1 MSDKPVVY
9 FFGEGNPGQ
18 PGSNDLL
25 GGKGYGLGVMT
36 NLGLPVPKGFT
47 IPTTMCRAYMNNNN
61 QWPEGLAEEIDRNL
75 ERLQAEMGKKFG
87 SEEDPLLVSVRSGAA
102 ISMPG
107 MMDTVLNLGLN
118 DKTVIGLANK
128 THNERFAWDSYR
140 RFLQMFGNVVMQIDK
155 DNFEQH
161 IIDIKKEAGVKLD
174 TELNVDNLKEL
185 VKRFR
190 GVYVE
195 KTGKDFP
202 QDHNEQLKLAINA
215 VFRSWNNPEAIT
227 YRRINKLEGV
237 AGTAV
242 NVQAMV
248 FGNKGDTS
256 GTGVAFTRDP
266 VTGENRAFGEFLP
279 NAQGED
285 VVAGIRT
292 PIKIDNMKTMGD
304 IWPRIH
310 SELMEVMQVL
320 FGHYKDMVDLEFT
333 IEEGK
338 LWMLQSRKGK
348 RTGAAMIRI
357 AVDLVDENVITEQE
371 AILRT
376 EPGKLNECLFPRF
389 DSKKLPEPIGSGLGA
404 SPGASTGKIV
414 FTPEEAIKR
423 KGEDMILVRRD
434 TSPEDIEGMDIAKGI
449 LTQFG
454 GATSHAAVVAR
465 GMGKCCVCGA
475 SCLSIDYEKKTVM
488 IGEKLFHD
496 GDVISIDGTTG
507 KIYEGDVPR
516 VPPALDKYFNR
527 IMEWADKYRR
537 LRIRTNADTPNDA
550 KIARDFGAEGIG
562 LTRTEH
568 MFFENTRILRVRKMI
583 LAETTEERIAAL
595 KELEPYQRDDFIGIF
610 RAMDKLPVNIRFLD
624 PPLHEFLPHEE
635 EQIKELSE
643 ATGKSV
649 DEIRKIA
656 LSMKEMNPM
665 LGFRGCRL
673 GVVYPEITK
682 MQVRAIMQAA
692 CEVKKEGIEVHPEMM
707 LPLIF
712 GEAEFNHLRQLVVE
726 TAEEVLSQNG
736 MKIEYHVGTMLELP
750 RACIRAG
757 SIAKEAEYFSFGT
770 NDLTQ
775 TTFGI
780 SRDDGGKFLDAY
792 IKNNMLKFNP
802 FESLDTEGVGYLM
815 NHAVTEGRKVR
826 PGMKCGICGEQ
837 TDPRSIQFLHDV
849 GLTYVSCSPYRV
861 PVARLAAAKAALSS
875 AKI

>member
-1 MSDKPVVY
+1 MADKPIVY

-18 PGSNDLL
+18 PGSNDIL

-47 IPTTMCRAYMNNNN
+47 IPTTMCRAYMENGGS
-61 QWPEGLAEEIDRNL
+61 WPEGLAEEVARNL
-75 ERLQAEMGKKFG
+75 ERLQSEMGKRFG

-118 DKTVIGLANK
+118 DKTVLGLAAR

-140 RFLQMFGNVVMQIDK
+140 RFLQMFGNVVLQIDK
-155 DNFEQH
+155 DCFEQE
-161 IIDIKKEAGVKLD
+161 IIAVKREAGVKLD
-174 TELNVDNLKEL
+174 TELTVDNLREL

-190 GVYVE
+190 AVYVA
-195 KTGKDFP
+195 KTGSDFP
-202 QDHNEQLKLAINA
+202 QDHNEQLRLAINA

-237 AGTAV
+237 VGTAV

-248 FGNKGDTS
+248 FGNKGNTS

-266 VTGENRAFGEFLP
+266 VTGENKPFGEFLP

-292 PIKIDNMKTMGD
+292 PIKIDEMKTMGD

-310 SELMEVMQVL
+310 SELMDVMQVL

-357 AVDLVDENVITEQE
+357 AVDLVDENVISEQE
-371 AILRT
+371 AILRM

-414 FTPEEAIKR
+414 FTPEEALAR
-423 KGEDMILVRRD
+423 KGQDTILVRRD
-434 TSPEDIEGMDIAKGI
+434 TSPEDIEGMDAARGI

-475 SCLSIDYEKKTVM
+475 SCLSIDYEKKTVEV
-488 IGEKLFHD
+488 GGRVLHE
-496 GDVISIDGTTG
+496 GDLISIDGTTG

-516 VPPALDKYFNR
+516 VPPALDTYFSR
-527 IMEWADKYRR
+527 IMEWSDKYRR

-550 KIARDFGAEGIG
+550 RIARDFGAEGIG

-568 MFFENTRILRVRKMI
+568 MFFEASRILRVRKMI
-583 LAETTEERIAAL
+583 LAETTEEREQAL
-595 KELEPYQRDDFIGIF
+595 AELLPFQRDDFVGIF
-610 RAMDKLPVNIRFLD
+610 RAMDGLPVNIRFLD
-624 PPLHEFLPHEE
+624 PPLHEFLPHEP
-635 EQIKELSE
+635 EQIEELAQ
-643 ATGKSV
+643 ATGKTAEEV
-649 DEIRKIA
+649 KRIA
-656 LSMKEMNPM
+656 LSMREMNPM

-673 GVVYPEITK
+673 GVVYPEITR
-682 MQVRAIMQAA
+682 MQVRAIMEAA
-692 CEVKKEGIEVHPEMM
+692 CIVKREGVDVHPEMM

-712 GEAEFNHLRQLVVE
+712 GEAEFNHLRKLVVE
-726 TAEEVLSQNG
+726 TADEVLAKNG
-736 MKIEYHVGTMLELP
+736 EKVEYHVGTMLELP

-757 SIAKEAEYFSFGT
+757 AIARQAEYFSFGT

-792 IKNNMLKFNP
+792 IRNDMLKFNP
-802 FESLDTEGVGYLM
+802 FESLDTEGVGFLM
-815 NHAVTEGRKVR
+815 QHAVSEGRKVR

-837 TDPRSIQFLHDV
+837 TDPRSVQFLHDI
-849 GLTYVSCSPYRV
+849 GLTYISCSPYRV
-861 PVARLAAAKAALSS
+861 PVARLAAARAALNS
-875 AKI
+875 KN